1 MDQWYNPL
9 NIFRRLN
16 MSRFSNSWEL
26 VKESWKVLKADK
38 ELLVFPFISLI
49 GSIIVKIAFM
59 VPMFLTKIY
68 EAFSGGSSSSQIAF
82 AVFMFVFYVVEYTVI
97 FFCNSALVGAALIRL
112 KGGDPTL
119 RDGFKI
125 ASQHF
130 GAIVGYALISA
141 TVGMVLRA
149 IRERGLIGS
158 IVSSLIGFV
167 WNVATFIAV
176 PVLVVEGV
184 GPIEAIKRS
193 AAYLKKTWGESII
206 GNAGIGFVF
215 GVIIF
220 VLFILACPLM
230 FALISTGSAGVI
242 AIGGIV
248 FVIVLIG
255 LGLISSALTGIYTAA
270 VYRYAAE
277 GATDGFFD
285 PGLVQNAFKQ
295 K

>member
-1 MDQWYNPL
+1 
-9 NIFRRLN
+9 

-38 ELLVFPFISLI
+38 ELLVFPFVSLI
-49 GSIIVKIAFM
+49 GTIIVTIAFM
-59 VPMFLTKIY
+59 VPIFLTRMY
-68 EAFSGGSSSSQIAF
+68 EAFSDGRGSSGQITF
-82 AVFMFVFYVVEYTVI
+82 VIFMFLFYVVQYTVI
-97 FFCNSALVGAALIRL
+97 FFCNSALVGAAMIRL

-119 RDGFKI
+119 RDGFRI

-130 GAIVGYALISA
+130 GTILGYALISA
-141 TVGMVLRA
+141 TVGMILRS

-193 AAYLKKTWGESII
+193 SAYLKKTWGESII
-206 GNAGIGFVF
+206 GNAGIGLVF
-215 GVIIF
+215 GLIMF
-220 VLFILACPLM
+220 VVFLIGCPLL
-230 FALISTGSAGVI
+230 FTLISSSQSVAVPI
-242 AIGGIV
+242 VGGLV
-248 FVIVLIG
+248 FATVLIG

-285 PGLVQNAFKQ
+285 ASLVQNAFRQ

>member
-1 MDQWYNPL
+1 
-9 NIFRRLN
+9 
-16 MSRFSNSWEL
+16 MSRFSNSWAL

-38 ELLVFPFISLI
+38 ELLVFPFVSLI
-49 GSIIVKIAFM
+49 GSIIVTIAFM
-59 VPMFLTKIY
+59 VPMFLTKMY
-68 EAFSGGSSSSQIAF
+68 EAFSDGNSSSQITF
-82 AVFMFVFYVVEYTVI
+82 AVFVFLFYVVEYTVI
-97 FFCNSALVGAALIRL
+97 FFCNSALVGAAMIRL

-119 RDGFKI
+119 RDGFRI

-130 GAIVGYALISA
+130 GAIIGYALISA
-141 TVGMVLRA
+141 TVGMILRS
-149 IRERGLIGS
+149 IRERGIIGS

-176 PVLVVEGV
+176 PILVVEGV

-215 GVIIF
+215 GLIMLALFVI
-220 VLFILACPLM
+220 ACPLM
-230 FALISTGSAGVI
+230 FLLISSRSTGLI
-242 AIGGIV
+242 AVGGIV
-248 FVIVLIG
+248 FVIALIG
-255 LGLISSALTGIYTAA
+255 LGLISSALSGIYTAA

-285 PGLVQNAFKQ
+285 PALVQNAFRQ